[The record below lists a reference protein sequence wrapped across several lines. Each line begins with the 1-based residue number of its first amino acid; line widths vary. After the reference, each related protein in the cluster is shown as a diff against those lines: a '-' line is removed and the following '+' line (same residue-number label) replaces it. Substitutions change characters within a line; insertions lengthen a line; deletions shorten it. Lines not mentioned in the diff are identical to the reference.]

1 MKANVSIFNY
11 NGVPITFDRGN
22 DILINATEMARPFNK
37 RPAKWLE
44 LPGTQDFLGS
54 LMDIRALN
62 NQEFSSVRLSDTSN
76 NPFVKT
82 IMGSPSNGG
91 GTWMHEDVALEF
103 ARWLSPTFAIWCND
117 RIKELMKFGVTGSNE
132 AILDIISNPD
142 NAIKLLQA
150 LSEERAKSASKD
162 SEISILTSKNYLLE
176 NINKDLAPKANYTA
190 EVLLSS
196 NTYTFTQIAKELDY
210 RSCNAL
216 TSKLK
221 SLGVIF
227 KMSGVWMFSAKYCE
241 KGYSK
246 SRTHKYTNSD
256 GSIGTNTITV
266 LTEAGRLFVHS
277 LLKSKN

>member
-22 DILINATEMARPFNK
+22 DILINATEMAKVFDKKPK
-37 RPAKWLE
+37 DWLR
-44 LPGTQDFLGS
+44 TMQSIDFIES
-54 LMDIRALN
+54 LSR
-62 NQEFSSVRLSDTSN
+62 VRQ
-76 NPFVKT
+76 
-82 IMGSPSNGG
+82 ISPSQMVHVLKGNSGG
-91 GTWMHEDVALEF
+91 FNQGTWMHEDVAMEF

-162 SEISILTSKNYLLE
+162 SEISILTSKNHLLE